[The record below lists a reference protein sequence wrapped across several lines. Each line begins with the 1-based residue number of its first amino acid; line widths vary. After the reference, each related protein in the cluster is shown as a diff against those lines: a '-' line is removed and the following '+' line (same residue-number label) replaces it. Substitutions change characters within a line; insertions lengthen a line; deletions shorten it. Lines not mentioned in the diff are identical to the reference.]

1 VDARGVADAWA
12 ASDEVHGVHPSK
24 MELHGEEIQKVEQMV
39 HRFHIHDV
47 ASANESIHFL
57 EQRIKEGKDEVA
69 TLQKKSMDL
78 DQADDNLAKAERLI
92 GSEKETAQDSL
103 SELIRENAKDRKDS
117 ERRLEKRMKKL
128 RELDESIE
136 LLEEQEILGQ
146 EKVAKKQVEL
156 ELLQAD
162 RADELD
168 YEEDELRKKGE
179 HISLT

>member
-1 VDARGVADAWA
+1 
-12 ASDEVHGVHPSK
+12 
-24 MELHGEEIQKVEQMV
+24 MV

-47 ASANESIHFL
+47 VSANESIHFL

-103 SELIRENAKDRKDS
+103 SDLIHENAKDRKDS

-136 LLEEQEILGQ
+136 LLDEQEILGQ